1 MESIAPANAAAIIL
15 PIHHPASAQ
24 KKNHDECHHHLC
36 PGGDSKYKGS
46 GDGIME
52 KGLQKV
58 TGQCQCASQ
67 YCCKDRAG
75 QTQLQQDRLLFF
87 PSHLTG

>member
-1 MESIAPANAAAIIL
+1 MESIAPANAAAII
-15 PIHHPASAQ
+15 PAEFTPAPAQ
-24 KKNHDECHHHLC
+24 EKNHDKCHHHLC

-58 TGQCQCASQ
+58 TGQRQCTS
-67 YCCKDRAG
+67 
-75 QTQLQQDRLLFF
+75 
-87 PSHLTG
+87 